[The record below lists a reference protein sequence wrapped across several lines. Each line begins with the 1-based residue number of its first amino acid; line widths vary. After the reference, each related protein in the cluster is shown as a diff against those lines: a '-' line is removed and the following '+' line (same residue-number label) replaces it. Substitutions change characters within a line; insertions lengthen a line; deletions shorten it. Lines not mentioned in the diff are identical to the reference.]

1 MKSELE
7 KHGSNLPVVP
17 GWKPSVLWHE
27 LISSQ
32 QLLPPFL
39 CEEAVAARSGKKSP
53 VLCLQP

>member
-17 GWKPSVLWHE
+17 GWKPSMLWHE

-53 VLCLQP
+53 VL